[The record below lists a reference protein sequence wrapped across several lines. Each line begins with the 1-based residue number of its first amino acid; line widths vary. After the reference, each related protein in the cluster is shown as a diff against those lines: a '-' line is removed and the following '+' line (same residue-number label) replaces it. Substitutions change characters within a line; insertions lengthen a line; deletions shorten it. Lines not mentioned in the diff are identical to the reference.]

1 MIFFRAKSR
10 NANSIQTRA
19 SGKSRKSSK
28 NRRKHE
34 RKMYSTK
41 AGSAYEDI
49 GLIAALHAVILRLY
63 ETAPEVGR
71 LTRALAVNN
80 LCAETAKQLQ
90 SEMDRALG
98 LVQARE
104 PRIWIGAS
112 VQPTQESDNV
122 FGPDATTADI
132 IQKSKQ
138 AQEYLPAYE
147 LLETQLRFPPIKP
160 VKINDYKLEIF

>member
-1 MIFFRAKSR
+1 
-10 NANSIQTRA
+10 
-19 SGKSRKSSK
+19 
-28 NRRKHE
+28 
-34 RKMYSTK
+34 MYSTK

-49 GLIAALHAVILRLY
+49 GLIAALHAVIARLY

-80 LCAETAKQLQ
+80 LCTDTARRLQ

-104 PRIWIGAS
+104 AKIWIGAS
-112 VQPTQESDNV
+112 VQQSQEGDNV

-132 IQKSKQ
+132 IQKSQ
-138 AQEYLPAYE
+138 LAQEYLPAYE
-147 LLETQLRFPPIKP
+147 LLETQMRFPPVKP
-160 VKINDYKLEIF
+160 VKINEYKLEILS